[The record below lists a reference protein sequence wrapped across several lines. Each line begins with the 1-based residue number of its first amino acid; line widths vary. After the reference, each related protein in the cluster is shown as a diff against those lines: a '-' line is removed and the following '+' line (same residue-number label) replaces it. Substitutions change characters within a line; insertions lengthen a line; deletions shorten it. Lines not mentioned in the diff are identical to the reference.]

1 MDIDSNTILATLR
14 DEVELQDAELAA
26 QFYILEDYYERKL
39 WYQLSEVL
47 KNDIYKNENSKS
59 IRLRLFDRF
68 ILSFSEK
75 INQLQ
80 LCEFLVLSL
89 NDNSSITP
97 QESSEYLTNL
107 KERIHKLGEKKS
119 HSSGDEDINDFE
131 IIQSLIY
138 LDNII
143 AKVKLELGFI
153 DEVSNIID
161 SNENKIDNLTS
172 TVDLRVNSSY
182 YYIKSQLMKYKGDFN
197 SFYHNC
203 LLFLSY
209 IPNLNEL
216 NNKESIVKDIAIS
229 GILGDKIYNFGEII
243 MHEIFQYLNNEWLK
257 ELVLSLN
264 SGNLKK
270 FEELINNDK
279 EIKQLPDII
288 NKIDFLKQ
296 KVCIMAFIELV
307 FNKPTNNRCIKYEEI
322 LSNIPILNNEDR
334 EIEKLVMKSLSLKL
348 IKGTINQVNK
358 EVEITW
364 MQPRTMTIEQITS
377 MRDKMEIWKEK
388 VSSLSDYMGNNGSEL
403 LV

>member
-107 KERIHKLGEKKS
+107 KERILKLGEKKS